1 MTSPFSTSTESADT
15 GPILTVRGELDVATA
30 PRLRARIGELV
41 LAAGQLLVVD
51 LAEVTFCDSSGI
63 SALIA
68 ARNAAEAAAASIA
81 LVAVP
86 ARLARTFALTGLS
99 DFFPTYPTAEE
110 AVRQRQ
116 GGR

>member
-1 MTSPFSTSTESADT
+1 MTNVFSTSTGSAGT

-30 PRLRARIGELV
+30 PRLRAGIAELT

-51 LAEVTFCDSSGI
+51 LAGVTFCDSSGI

-68 ARNAAEAAAASIA
+68 ARNVAEASDAKVA

-86 ARLARTFALTGLS
+86 ARLTRTFALTGLA

-110 AVRQRQ
+110 AISAH
-116 GGR
+116 G